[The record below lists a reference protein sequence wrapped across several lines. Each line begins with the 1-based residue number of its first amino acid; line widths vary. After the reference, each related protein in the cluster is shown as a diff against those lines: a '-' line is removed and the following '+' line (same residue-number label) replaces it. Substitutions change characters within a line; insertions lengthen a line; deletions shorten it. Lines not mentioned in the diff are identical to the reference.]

1 MSRYS
6 TRVLHFG
13 HDAHPISLSQ
23 LTGADE
29 QHWRQ
34 FPLLAQAEHMNS
46 SREHGVVS
54 RAASPL
60 PSRNPHGVAQTFRD
74 AAVLHDQGRLR
85 EAEQRYRAVL
95 EADGRH
101 FDALYRLGLI
111 RLHQGRF
118 ADAELLLRR
127 AAKVDP
133 RSADAQ
139 LHLAVALTGL
149 KRHDDAVRRYE
160 KALALRP
167 NFAEA
172 HSNLGYTLQ
181 SLGRTEQAL
190 AHYQKALAIDPD
202 YAEARNNLG
211 TALAALGR
219 HDEAIAHYQAAI
231 ALRPSY
237 AEAHRSFANALGVLE
252 RYDEAA
258 AYYEKILAI
267 LPNDAAARTALGN
280 TLHRLDRT
288 DEAIAQYEKVL
299 AASPSCAEAHTG
311 LGNTVHRLGRSQE
324 AIEHFRR
331 GLAIDPSDPG
341 IYSSLG
347 GALVA
352 LGQSAEA
359 SEAFEKAIAL
369 APRKA
374 GFFWNLSSVRRF
386 SPDDHYFAAMQDLAE
401 HMDALDSEE
410 QIDLYF
416 ALGKAFADVGDHK
429 RSFEQLVCG
438 NALKRQQVNYDEERA
453 LQRLMRIR
461 DVFTADMLRDKGGL
475 GDPSAAPIFIVG
487 MPRSGTTLIE
497 QILASHPKVFGAGEL
512 REMANLAGR
521 IRSAEGTAFPE
532 AVPGLSGEELHR
544 IGKQYTQAVMR
555 LVPGAERITDK
566 MPGNF
571 SLAGLIHLALPN
583 ARIIHACRDA
593 RDTAFSCFSLL
604 FSGTL
609 EFTYDLA
616 ELGRYYS
623 AYLKLMA
630 HWRDV
635 LPEGIMLEVQYEDVV
650 RDLEGQARR
659 IIAHCGLEWDD
670 ACLSFYKTERSVR
683 TASATQVRQP
693 IYQSSIGRWRLHE
706 EELQPL
712 LRELPS

>member
-1 MSRYS
+1 
-6 TRVLHFG
+6 L
-13 HDAHPISLSQ
+13 Q
-23 LTGADE
+23 
-29 QHWRQ
+29 
-34 FPLLAQAEHMNS
+34 QA
-46 SREHGVVS
+46 
-54 RAASPL
+54 
-60 PSRNPHGVAQTFRD
+60 
-74 AAVLHDQGRLR
+74 
-85 EAEQRYRAVL
+85 
-95 EADGRH
+95 
-101 FDALYRLGLI
+101 
-111 RLHQGRF
+111 RF
-118 ADAELLLRR
+118 ADAELLFRR
-127 AAKVDP
+127 AVKVDP

-149 KRHDDAVRRYE
+149 KRHEEAIRRYE
-160 KALALRP
+160 KALALKP
-167 NFAEA
+167 GFAEA
-172 HSNLGYTLQ
+172 HSNFGYTLQ
-181 SLGRTEQAL
+181 SLGRTEPAL
-190 AHYQKALAIDPD
+190 AHYQKALAINPD

-219 HDEAIAHYQAAI
+219 HEEAVAQYQAAI

-237 AEAHRSFANALGVLE
+237 AEAHRSLANALGVLE
-252 RYDEAA
+252 RYEEAA
-258 AYYEKILAI
+258 SHYEKVLAI

-280 TLHRLDRT
+280 ALHRLDRT

-299 AASPSCAEAHTG
+299 AAFPAHAEAHTS
-311 LGNTVHRLGRSQE
+311 LGNTVHRLGRTHE
-324 AIEHFRR
+324 AIGHFRR
-331 GLAIDPSDPG
+331 ALAIDPSDPG

-347 GALVA
+347 GALIA
-352 LGQSAEA
+352 LGRSAEA

-374 GFFWNLSSVRRF
+374 GFFWNLASVRRF
-386 SPDDHYFAAMQDLAE
+386 SGDDHYFAAMLELAE
-401 HMDALDSEE
+401 HIDALDIEE
-410 QIDLYF
+410 QIDLHF

-429 RSFEQLVCG
+429 RSFEHLLRG
-438 NALKRQQVNYDEERA
+438 NALKRQRVTYDEEKA
-453 LQRLMRIR
+453 LQRLDRIR
-461 DVFTADMLRDKGGL
+461 RVFTADTLRGKAGH
-475 GDPSAAPIFIVG
+475 GDPSSAPIFIVG

-497 QILASHPKVFGAGEL
+497 QILASHLKVFGAGEL

-521 IRSAEGTAFPE
+521 IGSADAAAFPE
-532 AVPGLSGEELHR
+532 AVQTLSGEELRR
-544 IGKQYTQAVMR
+544 IGDQYVQAVTR
-555 LVPGAERITDK
+555 LAPNAERITDK

-583 ARIIHACRDA
+583 ARIIHACRDPRA
-593 RDTAFSCFSLL
+593 TAFSCFSLL

-616 ELGRYYS
+616 EFGRYYR

-630 HWRDV
+630 HWREV
-635 LPEGIMLEVQYEDVV
+635 LPTGIMLEVQYEDVV
-650 RDLEGQARR
+650 RDVESEARR

>member
-1 MSRYS
+1 M
-6 TRVLHFG
+6 
-13 HDAHPISLSQ
+13 D
-23 LTGADE
+23 
-29 QHWRQ
+29 
-34 FPLLAQAEHMNS
+34 S
-46 SREHGVVS
+46 SRKHGAVG
-54 RAASPL
+54 RAASPR
-60 PSRNPHGVAQTFRD
+60 PSRNVFGVAQTFRD
-74 AAVLHDQGRLR
+74 AAMLHDQGRLQ
-85 EAEQRYRAVL
+85 EAEQRYRIVL

-111 RLHQGRF
+111 RLQQGRF
-118 ADAELLLRR
+118 ADAELLFRR

-149 KRHDDAVRRYE
+149 KRHDEAVRRYE

-167 NFAEA
+167 SFAEA

-190 AHYQKALAIDPD
+190 VHYQRALAINPD

-211 TALAALGR
+211 SALAALRR
-219 HDEAIAHYQAAI
+219 HEEAIAHYQAAI

-237 AEAHRSFANALGVLE
+237 AEAHRSLANALGVLE
-252 RYDEAA
+252 RYEEAVA
-258 AYYEKILAI
+258 HYEKVLAI

-299 AASPSCAEAHTG
+299 AASPSHAEAHTS
-311 LGNTVHRLGRSQE
+311 LGNTVHRLGRSHE

-331 GLAIDPSDPG
+331 ALAIDPSDPG

-352 LGQSAEA
+352 LGRSVEA

-374 GFFWNLSSVRRF
+374 GFFWNLASVRRF
-386 SPDDHYFAAMQDLAE
+386 SGDDHYSAVMQELAE
-401 HMDALDSEE
+401 HIDALDSEE
-410 QIDLYF
+410 QIDLHF
-416 ALGKAFADVGDHK
+416 ALGKAFADMGDRK
-429 RSFEQLVCG
+429 RSFAHLVRG
-438 NALKRQQVNYDEERA
+438 NALKRQQVNYDEEKA
-453 LQRLMRIR
+453 LQRLERIR
-461 DVFTADMLRDKGGL
+461 DVFVAEMLRDKSGL

-521 IRSAEGTAFPE
+521 IGGAEGAAFPE

-544 IGKQYTQAVMR
+544 IGAQYVQAVTR
-555 LVPGAERITDK
+555 LAPGAERITDK

-616 ELGRYYS
+616 ELGRYYR

-630 HWRDV
+630 HWREG

-650 RDLEGQARR
+650 RDLESQARR

-693 IYQSSIGRWRLHE
+693 IYHSSIGRWRLHE
-706 EELQPL
+706 EELGPL
-712 LRELPS
+712 LRELLP

>member
-1 MSRYS
+1 
-6 TRVLHFG
+6 
-13 HDAHPISLSQ
+13 
-23 LTGADE
+23 
-29 QHWRQ
+29 
-34 FPLLAQAEHMNS
+34 MNS
-46 SREHGVVS
+46 SREHGSAS
-54 RAASPL
+54 RPAAPR
-60 PSRNPHGVAQTFRD
+60 SRRNLLGVAQTFRD
-74 AAVLHDQGRLR
+74 GAMLHDQGRLQA
-85 EAEQRYRAVL
+85 AEQRYRIVL

-111 RLHQGRF
+111 RLQQARF
-118 ADAELLLRR
+118 ADAELLFRR
-127 AAKVDP
+127 ATKVDP

-160 KALALRP
+160 KTLALRP
-167 NFAEA
+167 SFAEA
-172 HSNLGYTLQ
+172 HNNLGYVLQ
-181 SLGRTEQAL
+181 SLGRIEQAL
-190 AHYQKALAIDPD
+190 AHYQQALTIKPD

-211 TALAALGR
+211 TALAELGR
-219 HDEAIAHYQAAI
+219 HEEAIAQYQAAM
-231 ALRPSY
+231 ALRPSH
-237 AEAHRSFANALGVLE
+237 AEAHRSLANALGVLE
-252 RYDEAA
+252 RYEEAA
-258 AYYEKILAI
+258 AHYEKVLAI
-267 LPNDAAARTALGN
+267 LPSDAAARTALGN

-288 DEAIAQYEKVL
+288 DEAIVQYEKVL
-299 AASPSCAEAHTG
+299 AASPSHAEAHTS

-324 AIEHFRR
+324 AIEHFQRA
-331 GLAIDPSDPG
+331 LVIDPSDPG

-352 LGQSAEA
+352 LGRSAEA

-374 GFFWNLSSVRRF
+374 GFFWNLASVRRF
-386 SPDDHYFAAMQDLAE
+386 SGDDRYFSAMKELAE
-401 HMDALDSEE
+401 HIDALNSEE
-410 QIDLYF
+410 QIDLHF
-416 ALGKAFADVGDHK
+416 ALGKAFADAGDHK
-429 RSFEQLVCG
+429 PSFEHLLAG
-438 NALKRQQVNYDEERA
+438 NALKRQQVTYDEEKA
-453 LQRLMRIR
+453 LQRLERIR
-461 DVFTADMLRDKGGL
+461 GIFTAEMLRDKRGA
-475 GDPSAAPIFIVG
+475 GDPSTAPIFIVG

-521 IRSAEGTAFPE
+521 ISSVDAAAFPE
-532 AVPGLSGEELHR
+532 AARGLSDEALRR
-544 IGKQYTQAVMR
+544 IGEQYVQAVTR
-555 LVPGAERITDK
+555 LAPGAERITDK

-571 SLAGLIHLALPN
+571 SLAGLIQLALPN

-616 ELGRYYS
+616 ELGRYYR

-630 HWRDV
+630 HWRET
-635 LPEGIMLEVQYEDVV
+635 LPQRVMLEVQYEDVV
-650 RDLEGQARR
+650 ADLEGQARR

-693 IYQSSIGRWRLHE
+693 IYRTSIGRWRRHE
-706 EELQPL
+706 AQLQPL
-712 LRELPS
+712 LRELPP

>member
-1 MSRYS
+1 
-6 TRVLHFG
+6 
-13 HDAHPISLSQ
+13 
-23 LTGADE
+23 
-29 QHWRQ
+29 
-34 FPLLAQAEHMNS
+34 MNS
-46 SREHGVVS
+46 SRERGAVG
-54 RAASPL
+54 RAASLHPR
-60 PSRNPHGVAQTFRD
+60 RNLLGIAQTFRD
-74 AAVLHDQGRLR
+74 AAMLHDQGHLQ
-85 EAEQRYRAVL
+85 EAEQRYRIVL
-95 EADGRH
+95 EAEGRH

-111 RLHQGRF
+111 RLQQSRF
-118 ADAELLLRR
+118 ADAELLFRR
-127 AAKVDP
+127 AVKVDP

-167 NFAEA
+167 GFAEA

-181 SLGRTEQAL
+181 SLGRTERAL
-190 AHYQKALAIDPD
+190 AHYQKALTINPD

-211 TALAALGR
+211 SALAALGR
-219 HDEAIAHYQAAI
+219 HEEAIAHYQAAI

-237 AEAHRSFANALGVLE
+237 TEAHRSLANALGVLE
-252 RYDEAA
+252 RYEEAA
-258 AYYEKILAI
+258 AHYEKVLAF
-267 LPNDAAARTALGN
+267 LPNDAAAGIALGN

-288 DEAIAQYEKVL
+288 DEAIAQYGKAL
-299 AASPSCAEAHTG
+299 AACPSHAEAHTS

-331 GLAIDPSDPG
+331 ALAIDPSDPG
-341 IYSSLG
+341 IHSSLG

-352 LGQSAEA
+352 LGRSTEA

-369 APRKA
+369 APRKT
-374 GFFWNLSSVRRF
+374 GFFWNLASVRRF
-386 SPDDHYFAAMQDLAE
+386 SADDRYFAAMQELAQ
-401 HMDALDSEE
+401 HIDALDSEE
-410 QIDLYF
+410 QIDLHF
-416 ALGKAFADVGDHK
+416 ALGKAFADMGDRK
-429 RSFEQLVCG
+429 RSFAHLVRG
-438 NALKRQQVNYDEERA
+438 NALKRQQVNYDEEKA
-453 LQRLMRIR
+453 LQRLERIR
-461 DVFTADMLRDKGGL
+461 NVFTAEMLRDRSGL

-512 REMANLAGR
+512 REMANLAGH
-521 IRSAEGTAFPE
+521 IGGAEGAAFPE
-532 AVPGLSGEELHR
+532 AVPGLSREDLRQIGE
-544 IGKQYTQAVMR
+544 QYVQAVTR
-555 LVPGAERITDK
+555 LAPSAERITDK

-616 ELGRYYS
+616 ELGRYYR

-630 HWRDV
+630 HWREV

-650 RDLEGQARR
+650 GDLESQARR

-670 ACLSFYKTERSVR
+670 VCLSFYKTERSVR

-706 EELQPL
+706 EELGPL
-712 LRELPS
+712 LRELLP

>member
-1 MSRYS
+1 M
-6 TRVLHFG
+6 
-13 HDAHPISLSQ
+13 
-23 LTGADE
+23 
-29 QHWRQ
+29 
-34 FPLLAQAEHMNS
+34 LA
-46 SREHGVVS
+46 
-54 RAASPL
+54 
-60 PSRNPHGVAQTFRD
+60 VAQTFRD
-74 AAVLHDQGRLR
+74 AAALHDQGRLQ
-85 EAEQRYRAVL
+85 EAEQRYRTVL

-101 FDALYRLGLI
+101 FQALYRLGLI
-111 RLHQGRF
+111 RLQQSRF
-118 ADAELLLRR
+118 ADAELLFRR

-149 KRHDDAVRRYE
+149 KRHDDAIRRYE
-160 KALALRP
+160 KALALKP
-167 NFAEA
+167 DFAEA

-181 SLGRTEQAL
+181 SLGRTEEAL
-190 AHYQKALAIDPD
+190 EHYREALAISPD

-219 HDEAIAHYQAAI
+219 HEEAIAQYQAAI

-237 AEAHRSFANALGVLE
+237 AEAHRSLANALGVLE
-252 RYDEAA
+252 RYEEAA
-258 AYYEKILAI
+258 AHYEKVLAL

-288 DEAIAQYEKVL
+288 DEAIAHYEKVL
-299 AASPSCAEAHTG
+299 AASPAHAEAHTS
-311 LGNTVHRLGRSQE
+311 LGNTVHRLGRTEE
-324 AIEHFRR
+324 ALGHFRR
-331 GLAIDPSDPG
+331 ALAIDPSDPG

-352 LGQSAEA
+352 LGRSAEA

-369 APRKA
+369 APRRA
-374 GFFWNLSSVRRF
+374 GFFWNLTSVRHF
-386 SPDDHYFAAMQDLAE
+386 SEDNRHFAAMQELAE
-401 HMDALDSEE
+401 RIDALDIDE
-410 QIDLYF
+410 QIDLHF

-429 RSFEQLVCG
+429 RSFEHLLRG
-438 NALKRQQVNYDEERA
+438 NALKRQQVSYDEEKA
-453 LQRLMRIR
+453 LQRLEGIR
-461 DVFTADMLRDKGGL
+461 GVFTAGMLRDKCGL
-475 GDPSAAPIFIVG
+475 GDPSTTPIFIVG

-497 QILASHPKVFGAGEL
+497 QILASHPQVFGAGEL

-521 IRSAEGTAFPE
+521 IGSADAAGFPE
-532 AVPGLSGEELHR
+532 AVRALSGEELR
-544 IGKQYTQAVMR
+544 QVGEQYMQAVTR
-555 LVPGAERITDK
+555 LAPGAERITDK

-593 RDTAFSCFSLL
+593 RDTAFSCFSVL

-616 ELGRYYS
+616 EFGRYYRG
-623 AYLKLMA
+623 YLKLMA
-630 HWRDV
+630 HWREV
-635 LPEGIMLEVQYEDVV
+635 LPKGSMLEVRYEDVV
-650 RDLEGQARR
+650 SDLESQARH

-693 IYQSSIGRWRLHE
+693 IYQSSIGRWRVHE
-706 EELQPL
+706 EQLQPL
-712 LRELPS
+712 LRELPP

>member
-1 MSRYS
+1 
-6 TRVLHFG
+6 
-13 HDAHPISLSQ
+13 
-23 LTGADE
+23 
-29 QHWRQ
+29 
-34 FPLLAQAEHMNS
+34 MNS
-46 SREHGVVS
+46 SRERGAVG
-54 RAASPL
+54 RAASLHPR
-60 PSRNPHGVAQTFRD
+60 RNLLGIAQTFRD
-74 AAVLHDQGRLR
+74 AAMLHDQGRLQ
-85 EAEQRYRAVL
+85 EAEQRYRIVL

-111 RLHQGRF
+111 RLQQSRF
-118 ADAELLLRR
+118 ADAELLFRR
-127 AAKVDP
+127 AVKVDP

-149 KRHDDAVRRYE
+149 KRHDDAVRRCE
-160 KALALRP
+160 KALSLRP
-167 NFAEA
+167 DFAEA

-190 AHYQKALAIDPD
+190 AHYQKALAINPD

-211 TALAALGR
+211 SALAALGR
-219 HDEAIAHYQAAI
+219 HEEAIAHYQAAI

-237 AEAHRSFANALGVLE
+237 AEAHRSLANALGVLE
-252 RYDEAA
+252 RYEEAA
-258 AYYEKILAI
+258 AHYEKVLAI

-299 AASPSCAEAHTG
+299 AASPSRAEAHTS

-331 GLAIDPSDPG
+331 ALAIDPSDPG

-352 LGQSAEA
+352 LGHSTEA

-374 GFFWNLSSVRRF
+374 GFFWNLASVQRF
-386 SPDDHYFAAMQDLAE
+386 SGDDRYFAAMQELAE
-401 HMDALDSEE
+401 HIDALESEE
-410 QIDLYF
+410 QVDLHF

-429 RSFEQLVCG
+429 RSFEHLVRG
-438 NALKRQQVNYDEERA
+438 NALKRQQVKYDEEKA
-453 LQRLMRIR
+453 LQRLDRIQR
-461 DVFTADMLRDKGGL
+461 VFTAGMLRGKSGL
-475 GDPSAAPIFIVG
+475 GDSSATPIFIVG

-512 REMANLAGR
+512 REMANLAGH
-521 IRSAEGTAFPE
+521 IGGAEGAAFPE
-532 AVPGLSGEELHR
+532 AVPALSREELRR
-544 IGKQYTQAVMR
+544 IGEQYVQAVTR
-555 LVPGAERITDK
+555 LAPGIERITDK

-583 ARIIHACRDA
+583 ARIIHSCRDA

-616 ELGRYYS
+616 ELGRYYR

-630 HWRDV
+630 HWREV

-650 RDLEGQARR
+650 GDLESQARR

-670 ACLSFYKTERSVR
+670 ACLSFYTTERSVR

-693 IYQSSIGRWRLHE
+693 IYHSSIGRWRLHE
-706 EELQPL
+706 EELGPL
-712 LRELPS
+712 LRELLP

>member
-1 MSRYS
+1 MK
-6 TRVLHFG
+6 
-13 HDAHPISLSQ
+13 
-23 LTGADE
+23 
-29 QHWRQ
+29 
-34 FPLLAQAEHMNS
+34 S
-46 SREHGVVS
+46 SREHGAVS
-54 RAASPL
+54 RTAAAP
-60 PSRNPHGVAQTFRD
+60 PRRNLLGVAQTFRD
-74 AAVLHDQGRLR
+74 AAMLHDQGRLQ
-85 EAEQRYRAVL
+85 EAEQRYRIVL

-111 RLHQGRF
+111 RLQQARF
-118 ADAELLLRR
+118 ADAELLFRR
-127 AAKVDP
+127 AVKVDP

-149 KRHDDAVRRYE
+149 KRHDEAIRRYE
-160 KALALRP
+160 KALALKP
-167 NFAEA
+167 GYAEA
-172 HSNLGYTLQ
+172 HSNLGYALQ
-181 SLGRTEQAL
+181 SLERTEQAL
-190 AHYQKALAIDPD
+190 AHYEKALAINPG

-211 TALAALGR
+211 TALAALDR
-219 HDEAIAHYQAAI
+219 HEEAIAQYQAAI

-237 AEAHRSFANALGVLE
+237 AEAHRNLANALGVLE
-252 RYDEAA
+252 RYEEAA
-258 AYYEKILAI
+258 GHYEKVLAI

-288 DEAIAQYEKVL
+288 DEAIAHYEKVL
-299 AASPSCAEAHTG
+299 TAFPAHAEAHTS
-311 LGNTVHRLGRSQE
+311 LGNTVHRLGCTQE
-324 AIEHFRR
+324 AIEHFRQA
-331 GLAIDPSDPG
+331 LAVDPSDPG

-352 LGQSAEA
+352 LGRSAEA
-359 SEAFEKAIAL
+359 SESFEKAIAL

-374 GFFWNLSSVRRF
+374 GFFWNLASVRHF
-386 SPDDHYFAAMQDLAE
+386 SGDDRYFAAMLELAE
-401 HMDALDSEE
+401 HIDALDSDA
-410 QIDLYF
+410 QIDLHF

-429 RSFEQLVCG
+429 RSFAHLVRG
-438 NALKRQQVNYDEERA
+438 NAHKRQQVTYDEEKA
-453 LQRLMRIR
+453 LQRLDRIR
-461 DVFTADMLRDKGGL
+461 RVFTADMLRGKAGL
-475 GDPSAAPIFIVG
+475 GNPSSAPIFIVG

-521 IRSAEGTAFPE
+521 IGGADVAAFPE
-532 AVPGLSGEELHR
+532 AVQTLLGEELRR
-544 IGKQYTQAVMR
+544 IGEQYVQAVTR
-555 LVPGAERITDK
+555 LAPNAERITDK

-583 ARIIHACRDA
+583 ARIIHACRDP
-593 RDTAFSCFSLL
+593 RDTALSCFSLL
-604 FSGTL
+604 FSGAL

-616 ELGRYYS
+616 ELGRYYR

-630 HWRDV
+630 HWREV

-650 RDLEGQARR
+650 RDVESQARR

-693 IYQSSIGRWRLHE
+693 IYQSSIGRWRPHE

-712 LRELPS
+712 LRELPP

>member
-1 MSRYS
+1 
-6 TRVLHFG
+6 
-13 HDAHPISLSQ
+13 
-23 LTGADE
+23 
-29 QHWRQ
+29 
-34 FPLLAQAEHMNS
+34 MNS
-46 SREHGVVS
+46 SRERGAVGG
-54 RAASPL
+54 AASLHPR
-60 PSRNPHGVAQTFRD
+60 RNLLGIAQTFRD
-74 AAVLHDQGRLR
+74 AAMLHDQGHLQ
-85 EAEQRYRAVL
+85 EAEQRYRIVL
-95 EADGRH
+95 EAEGRH

-111 RLHQGRF
+111 RLQQSRF
-118 ADAELLLRR
+118 ADADLLFRR
-127 AAKVDP
+127 AVKVDP

-167 NFAEA
+167 GFAEA

-190 AHYQKALAIDPD
+190 AHCQKALAINPD

-211 TALAALGR
+211 SALAALGR
-219 HDEAIAHYQAAI
+219 HEEAIAHYQAAI

-237 AEAHRSFANALGVLE
+237 AEAHRSLANALGVLE
-252 RYDEAA
+252 RYEEAA
-258 AYYEKILAI
+258 AHYEKVLAF
-267 LPNDAAARTALGN
+267 LPNDAAAGIALGN

-288 DEAIAQYEKVL
+288 GEAIAQYEKVL
-299 AASPSCAEAHTG
+299 AASPSHAEAHTS

-331 GLAIDPSDPG
+331 ALAIDPSDPG
-341 IYSSLG
+341 IHSSLG

-352 LGQSAEA
+352 LGRSTEA

-369 APRKA
+369 APRKV
-374 GFFWNLSSVRRF
+374 GFFWNLASVRRF
-386 SPDDHYFAAMQDLAE
+386 SADDHYFAAMQELAQDI
-401 HMDALDSEE
+401 DALDSEE
-410 QIDLYF
+410 QIDLHF
-416 ALGKAFADVGDHK
+416 ALGKAFADMGDRK
-429 RSFEQLVCG
+429 RSFAHLVRG
-438 NALKRQQVNYDEERA
+438 NTLKRQQVNYDEEKA
-453 LQRLMRIR
+453 LQRLERIR
-461 DVFTADMLRDKGGL
+461 GVFTAEMLRDKKGL

-512 REMANLAGR
+512 REMANLAGH
-521 IRSAEGTAFPE
+521 IGGAEGAAFPE
-532 AVPGLSGEELHR
+532 AVPGLSREDLRQIGE
-544 IGKQYTQAVMR
+544 QYVQAVTR
-555 LVPGAERITDK
+555 LAPSAERITDK

-593 RDTAFSCFSLL
+593 RDTAFSSFSLL

-616 ELGRYYS
+616 ELGRYYR

-630 HWRDV
+630 HWREV

-650 RDLEGQARR
+650 GDLESQARR

-693 IYQSSIGRWRLHE
+693 IYHSSIGRWRLHE
-706 EELQPL
+706 EELGPL
-712 LRELPS
+712 LRELLP